1 MSPSRPLATLV
12 ATGITRSHG
21 TFVVLDGIDLTIG
34 PRSRIGV
41 VGPNGVGKSTLLRI
55 LAGLDPA
62 DGGRLV
68 AAPPDLT
75 VGYLPQESQARP
87 GESLAAYLGRRTGVT
102 AAEAEL
108 EAAAT
113 ALAEVGGDER
123 YSAALER
130 YLGLGGPD
138 FESRA
143 EAVCADLG
151 LPPDRL
157 AVEVAQL
164 SGGQAARAALAAI
177 LLSRFDILL
186 LDEPTNDL
194 DFAGLARL
202 ERFLHESEGGLV
214 VVSHDRAFLEAT
226 VDRVLE
232 IDEHDRTATEFGGG
246 WLGYLD
252 AKSVAR
258 RHAEEAH
265 ERYSS
270 QKGDLE
276 DRARRQRQWAV
287 TGARDVK
294 KKATDHD
301 KAQQGFKLNRTE
313 KQAAKVRITE
323 KALSRLEVVDK
334 PWEGWDL
341 HMELAPSSRS
351 GDVVARLDRAVIERG
366 TFTLGPVDLEIRW
379 AERVAITGP
388 NGSGKTT
395 LLRAILGQIPL
406 ADGER
411 YLGPGVVVGELDQG
425 RRRFLGDESLVTT
438 FAAASGLLV
447 QPTRSLLAKFGL
459 TGEHVER
466 PGSSLSPGERTRAS
480 LALMMAGGANCLVLD
495 EPTNHLDLPA
505 IEQLEQ
511 ALDGYDGTLLLVS
524 HDRRLLEAVRTTRTL
539 EVEQWR
545 AGG

>member
-1 MSPSRPLATLV
+1 GV
-12 ATGITRSHG
+12 
-21 TFVVLDGIDLTIG
+21 DLTIG

-55 LAGLDPA
+55 LAGLEPA
-62 DGGRLV
+62 DGGRMV

-75 VGYLPQESQARP
+75 VGYLPQEPQARA
-87 GESLAAYLGRRTGVT
+87 GESLAGYLGRRTGVA

-108 EAAAT
+108 ELAAD
-113 ALAEVGGDER
+113 ALAPGGEPSPAADGIAPDEVDAAPSNGAPDAGDR

-130 YLGLGGPD
+130 YLALGGPG
-138 FESRA
+138 FEARA
-143 EAVCADLG
+143 AAVCDDLG
-151 LPPDRL
+151 LPSDRL
-157 AVEVAQL
+157 AVEMSQL

-177 LLSRFDILL
+177 LLSRFDVLL

-194 DFAGLARL
+194 DFAGLERL
-202 ERFLHESEGGLV
+202 ERFLHESDGGLV

-226 VDRVLE
+226 VDRVVEL
-232 IDEHDRTATEFGGG
+232 DEHDRTATEFGGG
-246 WLGYLD
+246 WRGYVD
-252 AKSVAR
+252 AKATAR

-265 ERYSS
+265 ERYTS
-270 QKGDLE
+270 QRGDLVE
-276 DRARRQRQWAV
+276 RARVQRQWAV
-287 TGARDVK
+287 TGARNVK
-294 KKATDHD
+294 KKSTDHD

-313 KQAAKVRITE
+313 KQAAKVRQSET
-323 KALSRLEVVDK
+323 ALARLEVVDK

-341 HMELAPSSRS
+341 HMDLAPSSRS
-351 GDVVARLDRAVIERG
+351 GDVVARLDGAVVERG

-379 AERVAITGP
+379 AERVAVTGP

-395 LLRAILGQIPL
+395 LLRALLGQLPL
-406 ADGER
+406 AAGAR
-411 YLGPGVVVGELDQG
+411 YLGPGVVVGQLDQG
-425 RRRFLGDESLVTT
+425 RRRFLTDEPLVTS

-466 PGSSLSPGERTRAS
+466 PGASLSPGERTRAA

-524 HDRRLLEAVRTTRTL
+524 HDRRLLEAVRITRTV

-545 AGG
+545 SG